1 MSTRYNVR
9 VMVLLPYHHHDH
21 CCATV
26 ELSDWNVKRGKGDAG
41 EGGKLLEP
49 AQFGICLV
57 D

>member
-49 AQFGICLV
+49 AQYGICLV